1 MSAGADGG
9 ATLSML
15 LITRCTQTGPEH
27 VLHALETLLVE
38 VARIR
43 QHGIS
48 SKQIAP
54 ALADLKVW

>member
-1 MSAGADGG
+1 MVARPYCCY
-9 ATLSML
+9 LK
-15 LITRCTQTGPEH
+15 IRCAQTGPEH